1 MSENYWNRLRN
12 GRVNRRRF
20 LAATGVA
27 AAGTA
32 AILAGCSDDEEEA
45 AAPAAA
51 ATEAAAAATEAAA
64 AGRVVN
70 DPPGL
75 TRGGTLR
82 FGSAVG
88 GDSVFDPAITNHAA
102 TYSLGMGNVYNRL
115 LAYDG
120 DVAVYPE
127 LAASLPE
134 QPDDITYAFTL
145 LPDIKWHDI
154 APANGR
160 QFTAEDAAFGLN
172 RFNEDNPEFMQGQIK
187 MIDKIDVI
195 DDLHFTVTTK
205 SPFAPMLRF
214 LADDPILMVNREQR
228 EAVGDAGLKKYENMV
243 GTGPFMRGEL
253 EAEVHG
259 RLDANPNYFIKGQ
272 PYLDHI
278 EHIAISAD
286 AQEGAFLAGEF
297 DTFDSFTAGGYS
309 FQVSSY
315 QDQMGDKVDF
325 RKRLHSAI
333 AEVHMHNEKAP
344 FNDQRV
350 RRAVQ
355 LIINRQLTANPFGP
369 GSGIIMGP
377 VPQMFT
383 PFAWSEQE
391 LLELPGYREDK
402 EADIK
407 EAIALATAAG
417 LDPNDPLT
425 IATPIQCDCHAVQ
438 IKEDVKAI
446 GLNLELEPA
455 TSADYFAQ
463 RAAGNYVMNIGLEV
477 GGTDADTY
485 LHHRFHSTGAFNRVG
500 VNDPELDA
508 LLDKQR
514 TTIDNEARAAAIDE
528 VSLMLLE
535 KSPQAFVSSLIFYP
549 IFRSYLKGVPA
560 KVPFGL
566 THNHS
571 TLWLD
576 SNMM

>member
-1 MSENYWNRLRN
+1 
-12 GRVNRRRF
+12 
-20 LAATGVA
+20 
-27 AAGTA
+27 
-32 AILAGCSDDEEEA
+32 
-45 AAPAAA
+45 
-51 ATEAAAAATEAAA
+51 
-64 AGRVVN
+64 
-70 DPPGL
+70 
-75 TRGGTLR
+75 
-82 FGSAVG
+82 
-88 GDSVFDPAITNHAA
+88 
-102 TYSLGMGNVYNRL
+102 
-115 LAYDG
+115 
-120 DVAVYPE
+120 
-127 LAASLPE
+127 
-134 QPDDITYAFTL
+134 
-145 LPDIKWHDI
+145 
-154 APANGR
+154 
-160 QFTAEDAAFGLN
+160 
-172 RFNEDNPEFMQGQIK
+172 
-187 MIDKIDVI
+187 MIEKIDVI

-205 SPFAPMLRF
+205 SPFAPMLNF
-214 LADDPILMVNREQR
+214 LADDPILMVNPEQR
-228 EAVGDAGLKKYENMV
+228 EAVGDAGLKKYENMI

-253 EAEVHG
+253 ESEVHG
-259 RLDANPNYFIKGQ
+259 RMDANPNYFVKGQ
-272 PYLDHI
+272 PYLDGI

-297 DTFDSFTAGGYS
+297 DSFDTFTAGGYS
-309 FQVSSY
+309 FQVSSF

-377 VPQMFT
+377 VPQMFH
-383 PFAWSEQE
+383 PFAMSEQE
-391 LLELPGYREDK
+391 LLQTPGYREDK

-407 EAIALATAAG
+407 EAIALASAAG
-417 LDPNDPLT
+417 LSADDPLT

-455 TSADYFAQ
+455 TGADYFAQ

-514 TTIDNEARAAAIDE
+514 TTIDNEARAAAIKE

-549 IFRSYLKGVPA
+549 IFRSYMKGVPE

-566 THNHS
+566 THNFS
-571 TLWLD
+571 TVWLD